1 MRASAGDV
9 SGAVEVAAVTSTG
22 PRRANEDRS
31 FTSPIGDDGS
41 WVIAVADGVS
51 GTADPHRA
59 SQAATEG
66 LPARIESRGEMRD
79 AFGAAAARVEAL
91 TPTWEAVE
99 AAWRAEY
106 DSEEEWLRV
115 RLPPE
120 DPVQRWTR
128 HSEFDRRH
136 GEWRASCPATT
147 LCVAAWTPQGG
158 LLVGS
163 MGDVLAFD
171 IHWRPEGEPFRRMIA
186 DPHRDPPLAKGVTS
200 YLRSSLSEAFMRD
213 PHGDQIANS
222 GRYFANV
229 AVPAAGRDA
238 VARAVVVASDGAWE
252 PLDTGLL
259 PLGDLGAEA
268 APVLYHHHSGI
279 DFSPLARV
287 VAALAPEPRG
297 AAEIASTLLEAADSV
312 GLEDNATVAVAV
324 MSRRGA
330 ERPHEG
336 IPRS

>member
-1 MRASAGDV
+1 M
-9 SGAVEVAAVTSTG
+9 VEVAAVTSTG
-22 PRRANEDRS
+22 PRRANEDRA
-31 FTSPIGDDGS
+31 FTSPVGDDGS

-59 SQAATEG
+59 AQAATAG
-66 LPARIESRGEMRD
+66 LPARIESQPEMRD

-99 AAWRAEY
+99 AEWRAEY
-106 DSEEEWLRV
+106 DSDEEWLRV
-115 RLPPE
+115 RMPPE
-120 DPVQRWTR
+120 DPVKRWTR
-128 HSEFDRRH
+128 DSEFDRRY
-136 GEWRASCPATT
+136 GPWRASCPATT

-171 IHWRPEGEPFRRMIA
+171 IHWRADGEPFRRMIA

-200 YLRSSLSEAFMRD
+200 YLRSGLSETFIRD
-213 PHGDQIANS
+213 PHGEQIANP

-229 AVPAAGRDA
+229 AVPAPGGDA

-252 PLDTGLL
+252 PLETGRL
-259 PLGDLGAEA
+259 PLGGLGTDA

-279 DFSPLARV
+279 GFSPLARV

-297 AAEIASTLLEAADSV
+297 AAEIASTLLDAATTV
-312 GLEDNATVAVAV
+312 GLEDNATIAVAV
-324 MSRRGA
+324 MPHSGA
-330 ERPHEG
+330 EQPHNEP
-336 IPRS
+336 PRS